1 MTTAAAVRHLTSTT
15 IREHSALSALRSRN
29 YRTYVLGQVFA
40 NLGTWMQSIAQDWL
54 VLSLTHSATAVGIT
68 MALQFLPILV
78 LGVQGGAL
86 ADRWPK
92 RRLLLGTQ
100 LANAVLTGAL
110 AVLTVSGAVR
120 VTEVYAFAL
129 LSGFVFVVDGPARQ
143 SFVGEVVPAADLRG
157 AISLNSAVFQSTRL
171 IGPALAGV
179 LVETVGTGWAF
190 AANALCYVGPTIALL
205 RVRGVTSPR
214 DARTQEAPSGAL
226 RDTARYVLARPRV
239 ALTITLVAVVGTL
252 GLNYPVVL
260 TAMASRTF
268 SGSAG
273 TYALFNILLAIG
285 SVSGAVLAGGLSRS
299 RLRWIVLAC
308 AAFGAA
314 QACAALAPDLPSF
327 LALLA
332 MMGATNLA
340 FQAMANSSVQ
350 LWVDPHMRG
359 RVMGLYMLVFAGGTP
374 LGAPVI
380 GALTNA
386 FGPRLGMFV
395 CGAAPAVAAVTVVI
409 AQRGRTRAAGEPLM
423 DSRAG

>member
-1 MTTAAAVRHLTSTT
+1 
-15 IREHSALSALRSRN
+15 
-29 YRTYVLGQVFA
+29 VFA

-54 VLSLTHSATAVGIT
+54 VLSLTRSATAVGIT
-68 MALQFLPILV
+68 MALQFLPILL
-78 LGVQGGAL
+78 LGVHGGAL

-100 LANAVLTGAL
+100 LANALLTGAL
-110 AVLTVSGAVR
+110 AVLTLSGAVH
-120 VTEVYAFAL
+120 VIEVYAFAL

-143 SFVGEVVPAADLRG
+143 SFVGEVVPSADLRG

-190 AANALCYVGPTIALL
+190 AANALCYLGPTIALL
-205 RVRGVTSPR
+205 RVRGLCESQPVPTR
-214 DARTQEAPSGAL
+214 SGAL
-226 RDTARYVLARPRV
+226 RDTARYVLERPRV
-239 ALTITLVAVVGTL
+239 AITIALVAVVGTL

-268 SGSAG
+268 SGNAG

-285 SVSGAVLAGGLSRS
+285 SVSGAVVAGGLSRS
-299 RLRWIVLAC
+299 RLRWIVVAC

-314 QACAALAPDLPSF
+314 QACAALAPDLPAF
-327 LALLA
+327 LGLLTI
-332 MMGATNLA
+332 MGATNLA

-350 LWVDPHMRG
+350 LWVDSQMRG

-395 CGAAPAVAAVTVVI
+395 CGAAPALAAVVLVVMWRRREP
-409 AQRGRTRAAGEPLM
+409 AVRG
-423 DSRAG
+423 

>member
-1 MTTAAAVRHLTSTT
+1 MTTAAAVRQFTSTT
-15 IREHSALSALRSRN
+15 IRDHSAISALRSPN
-29 YRTYVLGQVFA
+29 YRTYVLGQAFA
-40 NLGTWMQSIAQDWL
+40 NLGTWMQSMAQDWL
-54 VLSLTHSATAVGIT
+54 VLSLTHSATAVGVT
-68 MALQFLPILV
+68 MALQFLPILL
-78 LGVQGGAL
+78 LGVHGGAL

-110 AVLTVSGAVR
+110 AVLTVSGAVH

-143 SFVGEVVPAADLRG
+143 SFVGEVVPAAHLRG

-190 AANALCYVGPTIALL
+190 AANALCYLGPTIALL
-205 RVRGVTSPR
+205 RVRGVTAPQPER
-214 DARTQEAPSGAL
+214 APSGAL
-226 RDTARYVLARPRV
+226 GDAARYVLARPRV
-239 ALTITLVAVVGTL
+239 AVTITLVAVVGTL

-268 SGSAG
+268 SGGAG

-285 SVSGAVLAGGLSRS
+285 SVSGAVVAGALSRS

-308 AAFGAA
+308 AAFGVA
-314 QACAALAPDLPSF
+314 QACAALAPDLPAF
-327 LALLA
+327 LGLLA

-395 CGAAPAVAAVTVVI
+395 CGAAPALAAVTVVV
-409 AQRGRTRAAGEPLM
+409 AQRRAAGAEAC
-423 DSRAG
+423 R